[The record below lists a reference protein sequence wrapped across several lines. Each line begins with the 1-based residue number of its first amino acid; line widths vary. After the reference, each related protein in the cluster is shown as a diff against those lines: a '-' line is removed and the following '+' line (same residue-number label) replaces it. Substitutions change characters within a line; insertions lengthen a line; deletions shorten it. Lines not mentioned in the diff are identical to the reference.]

1 MKKRFLALPA
11 LALALACGMAQAQTF
26 RCGGIGTAEQDQ
38 FKAEASQ
45 HDALLTF
52 ALSTGAYVS
61 DVDVTVT
68 DGRGKTVVQGRCGG
82 PLMLLD
88 LPGKGTYRVNASYEG
103 KAQSKSLSLGAKPAR
118 AVFTWP
124 AG

>member
-1 MKKRFLALPA
+1 MNKRFLALPA
-11 LALALACGMAQAQTF
+11 LAFALACGMAQAQTF

-38 FKAEASQ
+38 FKAEARQ
-45 HDALLTF
+45 HDAMLTF

-61 DVDVTVT
+61 DVDVSVT
-68 DGRGKTVVQGRCGG
+68 DSRGKTVAQGRCDG

-88 LPGKGTYRVNASYEG
+88 LPAKGKYRVTAAYEG
-103 KAQSKSLSLGAKPAR
+103 KSLTRSLSVGAKPAR

-124 AG
+124 AP